1 MHASVAVLCYK
12 CTTRYFTRRAEF
24 AKFKKGGGEREDG
37 IACRSLVRGC
47 ESIIFMP

>member
-1 MHASVAVLCYK
+1 MNASVAVLCYK
-12 CTTRYFTRRAEF
+12 CTRRYLTGSGEF